1 MRILLDENL
10 PESLLPELRQLGHE
24 ADSINSLRL
33 KGLDNGTLYRE
44 VAQAYDL
51 CFTRDAA
58 FVRGVRNAQATT
70 RVKLLR
76 VTLPQARAKQFVDV
90 FTSAFEHTDWGR
102 YANGDDW
109 P

>member
-10 PESLLPELRQLGHE
+10 PESLLAGLRGLGHE
-24 ADSINSLRL
+24 ADSVNSLRL

-44 VAQAYDL
+44 VARDYDL

-58 FVRGVRNAQATT
+58 FVQSVQRLRKP
-70 RVKLLR
+70 RHVKLLR
-76 VTLPQARAKQFVDV
+76 VTLPQTRASQFVRDFV
-90 FTSAFEHTDWGR
+90 EAFRKTDWSEYGSG
-102 YANGDDW
+102 ADW